1 MDSNDGQAVVEV
13 FAKAA
18 AAGGVQQG
26 RVGSG
31 DNTGIKG
38 HVLVAAQGA
47 DAAGGERPQQ
57 GLLHLGRGIA
67 HFIQHESAAAGG
79 QKCALAALFGFG
91 EGSLGMPE
99 ERIHEQAFVQCAAV
113 DGDEWPGVPGAQ
125 AVDGGGDKLFAR
137 ARFAHHQHVGRDL
150 GGLAHLFV
158 EGPHGRGIAHQPVGG
173 QILRMGQIQHGF
185 APPLGVVFRLLAA
198 AELFG
203 QAQPFQQGVYARAQ
217 AFQLHGQ
224 RGEPQGGGAVC
235 GIAFLQ
241 APGHAVQAAAHLAG
255 QPPQAQAQKQ
265 KSSAEGG
272 DVDAHDLHARAGGG
286 EAGVQHGQ
294 ATQHHGGGRHLRLKT
309 DGHIADPLHAHLSV
323 APDGDAFTHGQLAR
337 TALLHVGHHAPVAEV
352 VRAGAEGQVKARSAE
367 VAGKARPHDVCIQT
381 FFAQAGVLGLGLEE
395 HPAFTVKKQAA
406 HARFRFGGNGGFG
419 GGVGRDGVAQFAQ
432 IQRKKQTAREFAL
445 AVVNRRGKA
454 QHVECHGLHGA
465 VHRHQRVDRLQRL
478 PHSDVAG
485 PLLTAHVV
493 EGAGGAFQRGFWG
506 HADDLALVVY
516 EDIAVFRGNPHEGHL
531 PVTQP
536 LGPDT
541 KAKTFG
547 HGPQV
552 HGAGGQDEQL
562 IAGFGQGFFQRQAH
576 GLGLE
581 LCVARNCAI

>member
-1 MDSNDGQAVVEV
+1 MSRASAPRLRRGGPVGAGLPSARALAHGRFVGGGKEADRKLRDVLPAFPQRGRMDSNDGQAVVEV

-113 DGDEWPGVPGAQ
+113 DGNEWPSVPGAQ

-224 RGEPQGGGAVC
+224 RGSPRGA
-235 GIAFLQ
+235 ALS
-241 APGHAVQAAAHLAG
+241 AA
-255 QPPQAQAQKQ
+255 
-265 KSSAEGG
+265 
-272 DVDAHDLHARAGGG
+272 
-286 EAGVQHGQ
+286 
-294 ATQHHGGGRHLRLKT
+294 LR
-309 DGHIADPLHAHLSV
+309 S
-323 APDGDAFTHGQLAR
+323 
-337 TALLHVGHHAPVAEV
+337 
-352 VRAGAEGQVKARSAE
+352 
-367 VAGKARPHDVCIQT
+367 C
-381 FFAQAGVLGLGLEE
+381 
-395 HPAFTVKKQAA
+395 
-406 HARFRFGGNGGFG
+406 
-419 GGVGRDGVAQFAQ
+419 
-432 IQRKKQTAREFAL
+432 
-445 AVVNRRGKA
+445 RRL
-454 QHVECHGLHGA
+454 VTLC
-465 VHRHQRVDRLQRL
+465 RL
-478 PHSDVAG
+478 PLIWRASHHRLRPRSK
-485 PLLTAHVV
+485 
-493 EGAGGAFQRGFWG
+493 
-506 HADDLALVVY
+506 
-516 EDIAVFRGNPHEGHL
+516 NP
-531 PVTQP
+531 PP
-536 LGPDT
+536 
-541 KAKTFG
+541 KA
-547 HGPQV
+547 
-552 HGAGGQDEQL
+552 AM
-562 IAGFGQGFFQRQAH
+562 
-576 GLGLE
+576 
-581 LCVARNCAI
+581 